1 MTYLISFSNKISGF
15 LLFLGLWGMLSP
27 AWGEG
32 EPSRINAPLKVR
44 APQAQPAGPLALGA
58 EGIEWSVEASG
69 GVGSLTYGF
78 VREFAGERHRVQ
90 TGPASTWRWT
100 PQEAGVHRVQV
111 IVSDEEGNSAESAW
125 SEPFEIAPPL
135 EVKTPQPTKP
145 GPQIA
150 PSLLVWTVEAAGGV
164 GRKNYTFDIR
174 RDGEAVEQVY
184 SGPLARWTW
193 RPELPGAYEVRVRV
207 RDTLGNQVES
217 DWSEPYRIFPPLIAA
232 KPQALPEGPQ
242 MLGTVMVEWSVESS
256 GGVGTLVY
264 TFTLRL
270 PGGEERQV
278 QSGPS
283 PGWRW
288 TPLEPGPHQ
297 VRVTVTDEQGN
308 SVQSPW
314 SDSYGIAPRLRV
326 EVPIPDRSAPQAAQ
340 TVAISWAVDA
350 IGGVG
355 RKSYVFELAGEDGE
369 TKEFPTEAAAQ
380 WAWRPESAGLYRVRA
395 AVTDGLGN
403 RAESEWSEPYRIEPA
418 LSVSQPVAGVPAPQV
433 VDTVDIP
440 WTVQGLGGVGEKHF
454 VFELRQAD
462 AEPVQVQEGAENTWR
477 WRPDVAG
484 RYRVRARMYDAL
496 GNQAVGPWSEVYEIA
511 GPLVVESLEADRS
524 SPQAAQTVDIV
535 WTAEAS
541 GGVGE
546 KTYVFELMPED
557 GIERPVQHS
566 SEQSW
571 TWKPQEAGRYRV
583 RVRVYDALENRAQSN
598 WSSPFEISP
607 ALAIREFQ
615 SQPDQ
620 EEFLVNSMIAWNA
633 ETYGGVGKGSFQFLL
648 QKKGTEPVVVHK
660 SSSPHWDWQP
670 TDPGEYRVRIAF
682 LDSLGNRVESNWTSW
697 FEVVGPL
704 SLEGFEADRP
714 SPQPALRQPIR
725 WTATTRGGV
734 GETVY
739 EFRTLK
745 DGVVVAE
752 QVGTDPVWSW
762 QPRKTG
768 TYQVQVA
775 ARDTEG
781 HAVESEWSPPYFI
794 SPALERDALIAFLP
808 VENLSGAA
816 APLEE
821 IEQSFSEL
829 MVNKGFRFL
838 DQEKL
843 SSFMAKYRWRNTGF
857 VSSRISQNLRNE
869 TGAEAVLITSVE
881 SYQAGESP
889 RVSLIARLVLCADQP
904 KIIWIESVGLTGNDN
919 PGLLGLG
926 LIRESE
932 LLVKRAE
939 LALLESL
946 ERYLAGEEETQRL
959 WYQPGDDETS
969 RKNKPDISLD
979 ERFLPRSYY
988 RATQFEPA
996 ASYSVAVV
1004 PFLNEYARENAG
1016 FVVHLHMIEALHP
1029 YENLE
1034 VFEPGV
1040 VREYLLKYRLIMPAG
1055 PSLAISDILSS
1066 PTTVDAD
1073 LVLSGQVFDY
1083 QGLEGTPKVDFSI
1096 QIFNGKKREVVWW
1109 SRSYAKGDEGVYFFD
1124 VGRIRSVQ
1132 GLAERMAAAVGAMI
1146 FDGKAP

>member
-15 LLFLGLWGMLSP
+15 LLFLGLWGMLSA
-27 AWGEG
+27 AWGEV
-32 EPSRINAPLKVR
+32 EPSRIDAPLKVSTPV
-44 APQAQPAGPLALGA
+44 AAPAGPLALGA

-69 GVGSLTYGF
+69 GVGSLTYDF
-78 VREFAGERHRVQ
+78 VREFDGERHSVQ
-90 TGPASTWRWT
+90 MGQASTWRWT
-100 PQEAGVHRVQV
+100 PQEPGVHRVQV
-111 IVSDEEGNSAESAW
+111 VVSDEEGNSAASAW

-135 EVKTPQPTKP
+135 AVKTPQPTKP

-150 PSLLVWTVEAAGGV
+150 PSLLVWTVDATGGV
-164 GRKNYTFDIR
+164 GRRNYIFEIR
-174 RDGEAVEQVY
+174 RDGGAVEQVY

-193 RPELPGAYEVRVRV
+193 RPELPGAYEVRVMV
-207 RDTLGNQVES
+207 RDALGNQAES
-217 DWSEPYRIFPPLIAA
+217 DWSEPYRIYPALIAA
-232 KPQALPEGPQ
+232 KPRPRPEGPQ
-242 MLGTVMVEWSVESS
+242 MLGTELVEWSVEAS
-256 GGVGTLVY
+256 GGVGALSY
-264 TFTLRL
+264 AFTLRS
-270 PGGEERQV
+270 PGGEERQA

-283 PGWRW
+283 PSWRW

-297 VRVTVTDEQGN
+297 VRVTVTDAQGN

-326 EVPIPDRSAPQAAQ
+326 DVPVPDRSAPQAAQ
-340 TVAISWAVDA
+340 TVAISWSVEA

-355 RKSYVFELAGEDGE
+355 KKGYVFELADEGGA
-369 TKEFPTEAAAQ
+369 TREFPTEAADQ
-380 WAWRPESAGLYRVRA
+380 LDWKPESAGLYRVRA

-403 RAESEWSEPYRIEPA
+403 RAVSEWSEPYRIEPA
-418 LSVSQPVAGVPAPQV
+418 LKVSQPASEVSDPQV
-433 VDTVDIP
+433 VNTVDIP
-440 WTVQGLGGVGEKHF
+440 WTVQGSGGVGEKNF
-454 VFELRQAD
+454 VFELLRVD
-462 AEPVQVQEGAENTWR
+462 EEPVQVQESAGNTWT
-477 WRPDVAG
+477 WRPEQPG
-484 RYRVRARMYDAL
+484 RYRVRARMQDAL
-496 GNQAVGPWSEVYEIA
+496 GNQAVGPWSEIYEIV
-511 GPLVVESLEADRS
+511 GPLVVESLDADRS

-535 WTAEAS
+535 WKAEAS

-566 SEQSW
+566 SEETW
-571 TWKPQEAGRYRV
+571 TWQPQEAGRYRV
-583 RVRVYDALENRAQSN
+583 RVRVYDTLENRAQSD
-598 WSSPFEISP
+598 WSPPFEISP
-607 ALAIREFQ
+607 ALVIREFQ

-620 EEFLVNSMIAWNA
+620 EEFMVNSMIAWNA
-633 ETYGGVGKGSFQFLL
+633 ETYGGGGQGSFQFSV
-648 QKKGTEPVVVHK
+648 QKKDAEPVVVQT
-660 SSSPHWDWQP
+660 SSSPRWDWQP
-670 TDPGEYRVRIAF
+670 ADPGEYRVQVAF
-682 LDSLGNRVESNWTSW
+682 LDSLGNRVESAWTPW

-704 SLEGFEADRP
+704 TLEGFEVDRP

-752 QVGTDPVWSW
+752 QIGTDPVWAW

-781 HAVESEWSPPYFI
+781 HMVESEWSPSYFI
-794 SPALERDALIAFLP
+794 SPALDRDALIAFLP

-829 MVNKGFRFL
+829 MVNKGFSFL
-838 DQEKL
+838 DREKL
-843 SSFMAKYRWRNTGF
+843 SAFMAKYRWRNTGF
-857 VSSRISQNLRNE
+857 VSSRISQNLRSE

-881 SYQAGESP
+881 SYQEGQSP
-889 RVSLIARLVLCADQP
+889 RISLIARLVLCAEQP

-932 LLVKRAE
+932 LLVKKAE

-946 ERYLAGEEETQRL
+946 ERYLAGEEDTQRL
-959 WYQPGDDETS
+959 WYQPGDEEAA
-969 RKNKPDISLD
+969 RKNKPEISLD
-979 ERFLPRSYY
+979 ERFLPRSYH

-1016 FVVHLHMIEALHP
+1016 FVMPLHMIEALHS

-1034 VFEPGV
+1034 VFEPGL
-1040 VREYLLKYRLIMPAG
+1040 VREYLLRYRLIMPAG

-1066 PTTVDAD
+1066 PTTIDAD

-1083 QGLEGTPKVDFSI
+1083 QGTEGTPKVDFSV
-1096 QIFNGKKREVVWW
+1096 QLFNGKKREVVWW
-1109 SRSYAKGDEGVYFFD
+1109 SRSYAKGNEGVYFFD

-1132 GLAERMAAAVGAMI
+1132 GLADPMAAAVGAMI
-1146 FDGKAP
+1146 FDGRAP